1 MDDYIERDAAM
12 KVAQDSYDVWNLAM
26 AMADDKHEINLVYKR
41 QELCK
46 AVEQVFKIAPTAD
59 VAQVRHGRWIKRGYV
74 CGENEYECSECHET
88 EWRTSDSRMKWCMFC
103 GAKMDGGEKDETQNL
118 CKTVDGSGPLP
129 E

>member
-1 MDDYIERDAAM
+1 MDDYISR
-12 KVAQDSYDVWNLAM
+12 K
-26 AMADDKHEINLVYKR
+26 
-41 QELCK
+41 ELIEHIKAHCK
-46 AVEQVFKIAPTAD
+46 YCDGCGEVMHCAIDTPAAD
-59 VAQVRHGRWIKRGYV
+59 VKPVRHGHWIKRGYV

-88 EWRTSDSRMKWCMFC
+88 EWKTSDSRMKWCMFC